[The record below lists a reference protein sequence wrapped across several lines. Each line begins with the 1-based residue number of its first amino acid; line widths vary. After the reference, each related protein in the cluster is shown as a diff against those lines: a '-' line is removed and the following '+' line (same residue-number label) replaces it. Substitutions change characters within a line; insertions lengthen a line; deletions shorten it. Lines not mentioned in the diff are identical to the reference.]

1 MPGSDASQFTRFKKL
16 NVSQTDQN
24 IQGIP
29 KNKTINT
36 SFSPLVSNVSSPMNF
51 MSSLRKKTLS
61 GTSGNTGILDVFSP
75 GNYITIALPGGTS
88 PYNFLV
94 GSSGTMNPVIVN
106 GNGSVTY
113 YGIGP
118 DGLVYYNISI
128 TSNSNSSPTISGI
141 AGTGGFFVYSTN
153 ITSID
158 VSGLTQL
165 RTLSCNNNAQLSSL
179 NVSGLTQLR
188 TLYCNN
194 NAQLSSLDVSGL
206 TQLTTLQCNNNAQLS
221 SLDVSGLTQL
231 TSLECNNNDQLSSL
245 NVSGS
250 TQLTTLQ
257 CNNNDQLSSLN
268 VSGLTQLTSL
278 ECIDNQLSS
287 LNVSGSTQLTTL
299 KCNSNN
305 INLANANT
313 ILTAL
318 PNRAGLSA
326 GNCEIITQRA
336 GLISNGLVNI
346 SSKNWIVL

>member
-206 TQLTTLQCNNNAQLS
+206 TQLTTLQCNNN
-221 SLDVSGLTQL
+221 
-231 TSLECNNNDQLSSL
+231 
-245 NVSGS
+245 
-250 TQLTTLQ
+250 
-257 CNNNDQLSSLN
+257 DQLSSLN